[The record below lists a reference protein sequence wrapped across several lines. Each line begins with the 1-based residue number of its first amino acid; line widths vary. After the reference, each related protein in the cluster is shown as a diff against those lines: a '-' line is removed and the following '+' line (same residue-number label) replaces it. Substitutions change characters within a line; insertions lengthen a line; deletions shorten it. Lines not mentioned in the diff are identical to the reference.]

1 MHSRP
6 NLTPDRTASSDPDTP
21 SSTGGAH
28 IPLTPPSRPSHTT
41 RHHPAALAGLA
52 TVILALL
59 AILAAGVVR
68 GSEDMVS
75 TGVIGLLATISCATA
90 PWVTARAATPASTTK
105 EHSRA

>member
-28 IPLTPPSRPSHTT
+28 IPLTPPPRPSHTT

-52 TVILALL
+52 TAILALL
-59 AILAAGVVR
+59 TILAAGLVH
-68 GSEDMVS
+68 GSVDMMS
-75 TGVIGLLATISCATA
+75 ASVIGLHVTIACVAA

-105 EHSRA
+105 EHSRV